1 MTEID
6 WRRIPSLSSLRAFE
20 ATARLGSFTAAGN
33 ALNVTHAAIT
43 QQVRALEKD
52 LGLTLLQREGR
63 GMGLTDAGR
72 QLAASLSDGFST
84 IADGIERLRGTPA
97 SRGLRVTCTP
107 ALSYAFIIPR
117 LGQFW
122 DAHPDIPVS
131 LTPSGSVDDLK
142 RQHFDL
148 GIRTGK
154 GDWPGLDVEHLWTT
168 RVILI
173 ASPSLIDKYGGDT
186 KALPLGEMPW
196 IKSQSYYRDDDLVR
210 ECGLD
215 PEKLSA
221 IYIEGQA
228 DSVQAVMRGI
238 GLTFVSEIAVSDDL
252 ASGAL
257 VRLPYE
263 FNQKFTYYAATPK
276 GVERTSTRLFID
288 WLKTLAPN
296 PKSGEENK
304 RPA

>member
-20 ATARLGSFTAAGN
+20 ATARLGSFTAAGA

-43 QQVRALEKD
+43 QQVRALEKE

-63 GMGLTDAGR
+63 GMGLTVSGR
-72 QLAASLSDGFST
+72 QLATSLSDGFST
-84 IADGIERLRGTPA
+84 IAEGIERLRGTPA

-142 RQHFDL
+142 RQQFDL

-154 GDWPGLDVEHLWTT
+154 GDWPGLDVEYLWTT
-168 RVILI
+168 RVILV
-173 ASPSLIDKYGGDT
+173 ASPILINKHGGNMND
-186 KALPLGEMPW
+186 LPLSVMPW
-196 IKSQSYYRDDDLVR
+196 IKSRTQYNDDDLYR
-210 ECGLD
+210 ECGLE
-215 PEKLSA
+215 PGLLPA

-228 DSVQAVMRGI
+228 ESVQAVMRGV

-263 FNQKFTYYAATPK
+263 LSQRFTYYAATPK
-276 GVERTSTRLFID
+276 GVERNSTRVFID
-288 WLKTLAPN
+288 WLKTLAP
-296 PKSGEENK
+296 S
-304 RPA
+304 AT